1 MVYPPA
7 EQVALGAADQGGGDT
22 QDPGRG
28 LSRFPAGLMPL
39 PDALRQAVHEALAS
53 PLAGVI
59 VRLILIAAAA
69 WVALRGSLAVVRRAG
84 LRLTGHPAPTIT
96 HVLESAVRYAIAFAA
111 LVLMLD
117 AVHVNIT
124 AVLASAGVVG
134 VALGFGAQYLIRD
147 ILAGFFLLSEG
158 VVQIGDW
165 VRIDGDMGA
174 VERITLRTTQIRKY
188 SGELLTIP
196 NGSIGRIGNLTRDY
210 SRAIVQVIVPY
221 QADVRAALEA
231 LRDVGHE
238 WAAAHPEDALGEPA
252 VDGAVDLKATG
263 VTLQLSVRVR
273 PGRQFAAEPDLR
285 QRALQALAGRGIPTP
300 SVLPIPS

>member
-1 MVYPPA
+1 
-7 EQVALGAADQGGGDT
+7 
-22 QDPGRG
+22 
-28 LSRFPAGLMPL
+28 MPL
-39 PDALRQAVHEALAS
+39 PDALRQAVHGALAS

-59 VRLILIAAAA
+59 GRLILIAAAA

-96 HVLESAVRYAIAFAA
+96 HVLESAVRYTIAFAA

-158 VVQIGDW
+158 IIQVGDL
-165 VRIDGDMGA
+165 VSVNGDVGT
-174 VERITLRTTQIRKY
+174 VERITLRTTQIRKF

-196 NGSIGRIGNLTRDY
+196 NGSIGRIGNLSRDY
-210 SRAIVQVIVPY
+210 GRAIVQVTVSY
-221 QADVRAALEA
+221 RADVRAALEA

-238 WAAAHPEDALGEPA
+238 WAAEHSEDALGEPA
-252 VDGAVDLKATG
+252 VDGTVDLKTAG
-263 VTLQLSVRVR
+263 VVLQLSVRVR
-273 PGRQFAAEPDLR
+273 PARQAVVEADLR
-285 QRALQALAGRGIPTP
+285 QRALLALASRGIPGP
-300 SVLPIPS
+300 AVLPIEC